1 LGIEH
6 GIRSIVGI
14 EDTEFPASKL
24 GPTVLDSGFHTIEY
38 LERVLIVPIGETAPP
53 VASVDLMEMQL
64 SPLISCTYDTTAS
77 LGVH

>member
-14 EDTEFPASKL
+14 EDTEFSASKL
-24 GPTVLDSGFHTIEY
+24 GPTVLDSGFHTIKY

-53 VASVDLMEMQL
+53 VA
-64 SPLISCTYDTTAS
+64 
-77 LGVH
+77 